1 MNEKA
6 DRMPV
11 ANETLNERI
20 DNLEMR
26 IAYQDEV
33 IETLNKVVT
42 EQWSKLDQAYGRI
55 KRLEERLRE
64 IQVSSVRDVADE
76 TPPPHY

>member
-1 MNEKA
+1 MTDAPGGK
-6 DRMPV
+6 DG
-11 ANETLNERI
+11 RI

-33 IETLNKVVT
+33 IESLNKTVI
-42 EQWSKLDQAYGRI
+42 EQWAKLDQALFRI
-55 KRLEERLRE
+55 RHLEERLRE
-64 IQVSSVRDVADE
+64 IQLSVVRDAADE